1 MSEKKPFYVLIA
13 PIGQLCGNG
22 QLRETISERRN
33 RKGVDVPFWYL
44 SPDLIKRFNISKT
57 DVEAVVAQEQTAI
70 NWLQLRFGGDISIIE
85 FDLDQLK
92 SEAMDLPPAAPV
104 KDISSSQ

>member
-33 RKGVDVPFWYL
+33 RKGNDVPFWYL
-44 SPDLIKRFNISKT
+44 SPNLMKRFNVSHEE
-57 DVEAVVAQEQTAI
+57 VEAVVAEEQTAI
-70 NWLQLRFGGDISIIE
+70 NWLQL
-85 FDLDQLK
+85 
-92 SEAMDLPPAAPV
+92 
-104 KDISSSQ
+104 

>member
-13 PIGQLCGNG
+13 SIGQLCGNG

-33 RKGVDVPFWYL
+33 RKGSDVPFWYL
-44 SPDLIKRFNISKT
+44 SPELIKRFNVSLEE
-57 DVEAVVAQEQTAI
+57 VEAVVAEDQTAI
-70 NWLQLRFGGDISIIE
+70 NWLRLRFGGELSIME
-85 FDLDQLK
+85 FELDKLR
-92 SEAMDLPPAAPV
+92 SEAMDLPPAAPI